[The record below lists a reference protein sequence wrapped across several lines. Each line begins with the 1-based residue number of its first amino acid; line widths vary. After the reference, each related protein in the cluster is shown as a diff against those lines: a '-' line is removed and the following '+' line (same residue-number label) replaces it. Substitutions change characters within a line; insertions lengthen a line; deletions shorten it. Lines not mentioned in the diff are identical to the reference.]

1 MFNKIIGEIKKR
13 VSFKQE
19 EFDLFSEKLTVQ
31 KLYKDD
37 VWEQKGEI
45 GQLMGFVNYGSLKQ
59 YYIKDEVEYIDTFY
73 VENDFAGNYIS
84 YISQTPS
91 ETYTVAI
98 EPCELLIIPFKE
110 LEKLY
115 ETLPVVEQFSRIIGE
130 EKLVELNKRKTQL
143 LIKTP
148 EQRYYNLMKQKPELF
163 QRIPQYLIA
172 RYLGIRP
179 ESLSRIR
186 KRHIS

>member
-1 MFNKIIGEIKKR
+1 MPMTIEIAKKSATT
-13 VSFKQE
+13 VVMLKEELTNLKDEFEIFAQE
-19 EFDLFSEKLTVQ
+19 LSLIRLEKN
-31 KLYKDD
+31 DI
-37 VWEQKGEI
+37 WEQKGEI

-59 YYIKDEVEYIDTFY
+59 YYIKDKVEYIDTFY

-115 ETLPVVEQFSRIIGE
+115 ETLPVVEQFSRIIGD

-163 QRIPQYLIA
+163 QRIPQY
-172 RYLGIRP
+172 
-179 ESLSRIR
+179 
-186 KRHIS
+186 